1 VPPDAYHDM
10 SIVSFCQS
18 CYAVLM
24 RLSVLSRI
32 VNVLE
37 TEADKD
43 LVELESDRLE
53 KISWKLSEVRDGLF
67 C

>member
-1 VPPDAYHDM
+1 
-10 SIVSFCQS
+10 
-18 CYAVLM
+18 M

-43 LVELESDRLE
+43 LVELESDRME